1 MRPER
6 AVRTFWIIA
15 GLVFGFAVVAAGP
28 VFLFWNAFTATQW
41 NEATLKADFQSM
53 RYEAGGLIFRYT
65 VHNLTRHDAK
75 FQPALTEVHALQSK
89 DLAPIGYPNVLLPLN
104 VPAHG
109 SHVVEVRLEL
119 ASMMQRPGGLSSEE
133 QTRRVLQSEPPGA
146 PLFPEPPVSPLPMR
160 GPRVEPAPASPS
172 AEFSLQNALLD
183 LNGFELVDETNG
195 VRLVLPR
202 GW

>member
-1 MRPER
+1 M
-6 AVRTFWIIA
+6 VT
-15 GLVFGFAVVAAGP
+15 AGP
-28 VFLFWNAFTATQW
+28 LFLFWNAFNAAQW
-41 NEATLKADFQSM
+41 NESTLKADFQSM
-53 RYEAGGLIFRYT
+53 RYDAGGLIFRYT

-75 FQPALTEVHALQSK
+75 FLPVLTEVHALQSK
-89 DLAPIGYPNVLLPLN
+89 DREPIGYPNVMLPLN

-119 ASMMQRPGGLSSEE
+119 ASLMQRPSGMTSEE
-133 QTRRVLQSEPPGA
+133 QTRRVLESEPPGT

-160 GPRVEPAPASPS
+160 GSAGEPAPAASGGD
-172 AEFSLQNALLD
+172 FSLQNALLD

-195 VRLVLPR
+195 IRLVLPR